1 MKQCNVMLML
11 QRCSVMSHEFERQLD
26 ETAGSD
32 IRQVLAKR
40 STFCKLQL
48 AARGALSRRLAIQI
62 SLQASSSSA
71 GSRSLCCLGT
81 KLSRPT
87 HEPRTTHYIIALH
100 KSHFQLPV
108 RVIVVQ
114 WQCSVLLQC
123 QYR

>member
-1 MKQCNVMLML
+1 MNL
-11 QRCSVMSHEFERQLD
+11 QRQQD

-62 SLQASSSSA
+62 SLQVQALALAHSAVSAPNSLGQLTNHTLYNRTSQFTNNHTSS
-71 GSRSLCCLGT
+71 
-81 KLSRPT
+81 
-87 HEPRTTHYIIALH
+87 
-100 KSHFQLPV
+100 FQLPV

-114 WQCSVLLQC
+114 WQCSVLLQLVAVPI
-123 QYR
+123 